1 MGVATCKTGLRFVSE
16 TPEGGTPLADE
27 YPVYLPDPVV
37 DAAMRMIV
45 ELSAQLWVERE
56 RRMVTEQ
63 LLESRGLLSR
73 EDIESFKADP
83 TQVAEI
89 KAERARFLE
98 DVFKELKRIPVGPT
112 HSKSG

>member
-1 MGVATCKTGLRFVSE
+1 MSE

-83 TQVAEI
+83 TQVAAI
-89 KAERARFLE
+89 KAERARRSE
-98 DVFKELKRIPVGPT
+98 ER
-112 HSKSG
+112 SKN